1 MAAALVL
8 AAVPVGQ
15 REGQGRGGGQR
26 GGRASCCCCGGSCR
40 RRGCRGGGREVGRR
54 GVEQLLPVL
63 SDGFDP
69 PLHLQ

>member
-26 GGRASCCCCGGSCR
+26 GRRASCCGCGCCCGCCCR
-40 RRGCRGGGREVGRR
+40 CGGGREVGRR

-63 SDGFDP
+63 TDGFDP

>member
-26 GGRASCCCCGGSCR
+26 GRRASCCCGCGSCCRCCGG
-40 RRGCRGGGREVGRR
+40 GCEVGRR

-63 SDGFDP
+63 TDGFDP